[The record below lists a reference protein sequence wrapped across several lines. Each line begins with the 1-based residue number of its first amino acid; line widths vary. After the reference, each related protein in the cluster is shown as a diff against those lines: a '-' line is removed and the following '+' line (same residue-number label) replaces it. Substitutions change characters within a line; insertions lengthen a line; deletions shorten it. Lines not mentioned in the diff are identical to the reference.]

1 MTYPMII
8 PIIGPTQIRPDWS
21 PDATP
26 RLDDT
31 KSRPR
36 PHAAA
41 ASQPAANWA
50 MATPHP
56 SPGCRRQLHPATRR
70 KPFVWTTAQLNGG
83 FLWGIFD
90 VQIYHLWIF
99 IPTKMWMNVNGCV
112 YICDILIYTCHLLRR
127 SIVPT
132 KITLALLPSDS
143 VW

>member
-1 MTYPMII
+1 MIPFNYPMTYPMII
-8 PIIGPTQIRPDWS
+8 PKRISQIRPDWS

-70 KPFVWTTAQLNGG
+70 KPFKDDGATEWGMNGG
-83 FLWGIFD
+83 FLMC
-90 VQIYHLWIF
+90 VQIYHFWIF

-112 YICDILIYTCHLLRR
+112 YIYVIPLFIPVIY
-127 SIVPT
+127 
-132 KITLALLPSDS
+132 
-143 VW
+143 